1 MANKNFKGRPKG
13 SNKVTITDPSLG
25 KYYITQDEWSYNLI
39 RKNDNSETILG
50 YHGTLQDVLT
60 AASKYL
66 SLDGKEISLDNYI
79 NKLNNKLDEFKQ
91 SFN

>member
-25 KYYITQDEWSYNLI
+25 KYYISQDEWSFNLI
-39 RKNDNSETILG
+39 RKNANSETIMG
-50 YHGTLQDVLT
+50 YYGELSQALT

-66 SLDGKEISLDNYI
+66 ALDGKEISLDNYI
-79 NKLNNKLDEFKQ
+79 NQLNNKLNEFKQ

>member
-25 KYYITQDEWSYNLI
+25 KYYISQDEWSFNLI
-39 RKNDNSETILG
+39 RKNDNSETIMG
-50 YHGTLQDVLT
+50 YHKDLSHALT
-60 AASKYL
+60 AAAKYL
-66 SLDGKEISLDNYI
+66 ALDGKEISLDNYI
-79 NKLNNKLDEFKQ
+79 NQLNNKLDEFKQ

>member
-60 AASKYL
+60 AASKYI

>member
-25 KYYITQDEWSYNLI
+25 KYYITQDEWSFNLI
-39 RKNDNSETILG
+39 RKNANSETIMG
-50 YHGTLQDVLT
+50 YYGELSHALSS
-60 AASKYL
+60 ANKYL
-66 SLDGKEISLDNYI
+66 ALDGKEISLDNYI
-79 NKLNNKLDEFKQ
+79 NQLNTKLDEFKQ

>member
-13 SNKVTITDPSLG
+13 SNKIIITDPGLG
-25 KYYITQDEWSYNLI
+25 KYYISQDEWSFNLI

-50 YHGTLQDVLT
+50 YYIDLPHALMS
-60 AASKYL
+60 AAKYL
-66 SLDGKEISLDNYI
+66 ALDGKEISLDNYI
-79 NKLNNKLDEFKQ
+79 NQLNNKLDEFKQ

>member
-13 SNKVTITDPSLG
+13 SNKVIITDPSLG
-25 KYYITQDEWSYNLI
+25 KYYISQDEWSFNLI
-39 RKNDNSETILG
+39 RKNANSETIMG
-50 YHGTLQDVLT
+50 YHKDLAHALT

-66 SLDGKEISLDNYI
+66 ALDGKEISLDNYI
-79 NKLNNKLDEFKQ
+79 NQLNNKLDEFEQ

>member
-25 KYYITQDEWSYNLI
+25 KYYITQDEWSFNLI
-39 RKNDNSETILG
+39 RKNANSETIMG
-50 YHGTLQDVLT
+50 YYGELSHALSS
-60 AASKYL
+60 ANKYL
-66 SLDGKEISLDNYI
+66 ALDGKDISLDNYI
-79 NKLNNKLDEFKQ
+79 NQLNTKLDEFKQ

>member
-13 SNKVTITDPSLG
+13 SNKVIITDPSLG
-25 KYYITQDEWSYNLI
+25 KYYISQDEWSFNLI
-39 RKNDNSETILG
+39 RKNANSETIMG
-50 YHGTLQDVLT
+50 YHKDLAHALT

-66 SLDGKEISLDNYI
+66 ALDGKEISLDNYI
-79 NKLNNKLDEFKQ
+79 NQLNNKLDEFKQ